1 MDFGLPILNEERQA
15 MKGKISASLI
25 FGSVLLFTHPT
36 DAQQVSKVWQV
47 GLFHVGLDHVP
58 PSFPALREA
67 LKALGYIEGKN
78 IHLDWRNL
86 PDEDAAL
93 VTAKE
98 FARQPVDLIVAFED
112 ETIRAA
118 NAATADVPVLF
129 LHASDPVVNGYVKS
143 FAHPGG
149 NMTGFA
155 AWPVSNGKQV
165 ELFKEMIPGLH
176 NMLLLVHP
184 DDPVGQRWLQEVRQ
198 AGEALKL
205 RLIER
210 KATNEAEIER
220 VMRSVSRKEV
230 DGVLV
235 PSLIL
240 RNSYS
245 SLITRLASERHLPLG
260 MHRKEWVERGAL
272 FSYSADLASVG
283 RAAAP
288 YVDKI
293 LKGTKP
299 ADLPIDQVSRFEL
312 VINLKSAQHLG
323 LTIPQ
328 SVLYRADKVIR

>member
-1 MDFGLPILNEERQA
+1 VIDGF
-15 MKGKISASLI
+15 
-25 FGSVLLFTHPT
+25 
-36 DAQQVSKVWQV
+36 
-47 GLFHVGLDHVP
+47 
-58 PSFPALREA
+58 
-67 LKALGYIEGKN
+67 
-78 IHLDWRNL
+78 
-86 PDEDAAL
+86 
-93 VTAKE
+93 
-98 FARQPVDLIVAFED
+98 
-112 ETIRAA
+112 
-118 NAATADVPVLF
+118 
-129 LHASDPVVNGYVKS
+129 VKS

-149 NMTGFA
+149 NMTGFV

-165 ELFKEMIPGLH
+165 ELFKELIPGLGSL
-176 NMLLLVHP
+176 LLLVHP
-184 DDPVGQRWLQEVRQ
+184 DDPVGRRWLQEMQR
-198 AGEALKL
+198 AGAALKL

-210 KATNEAEIER
+210 EATNQAEIER
-220 VMRSVSRKEV
+220 VIRSVRRVDV

-245 SLITRLASERHLPLG
+245 SVITRLVSERRLPLG

-299 ADLPIDQVSRFEL
+299 ADLPVDQVSRFEL
-312 VINLKSAQHLG
+312 VINLTSARQLG

-328 SVLYRADKVIR
+328 SVLFRANKVIK

>member
-1 MDFGLPILNEERQA
+1 MITKILA
-15 MKGKISASLI
+15 FLFACAI
-25 FGSVLLFTHPT
+25 VLSHELGQ
-36 DAQQVSKVWQV
+36 AQQPKQIRRI

-58 PSFPALREA
+58 PSFPALSAA
-67 LKALGYIEGKN
+67 LKELGYEEGKN

-93 VTAKE
+93 ATAKE

-112 ETIRAA
+112 QTIRAA
-118 NAATADVPVLF
+118 KAATADVPVLF
-129 LHASDPVVNGYVKS
+129 LHANAPVKDGFVKS

-149 NMTGFA
+149 NMTGFV

-165 ELFKEMIPGLH
+165 ELFKELIPGLRSL
-176 NMLLLVHP
+176 LLLVHP
-184 DDPVGQRWLQEVRQ
+184 DDPVGRRWLQEMQR
-198 AGEALKL
+198 AGAALKL

-210 KATNEAEIER
+210 EATNQAEIER
-220 VMRSVSRKEV
+220 VIRSVRRVDV

-245 SLITRLASERHLPLG
+245 SVITRLVSERRLPLG

-299 ADLPIDQVSRFEL
+299 ADLPVDQVSRFEL
-312 VINLKSAQHLG
+312 VINLTSARQLG

-328 SVLYRADKVIR
+328 SVLFRANKVIK

>member
-1 MDFGLPILNEERQA
+1 MRKILVFLFA
-15 MKGKISASLI
+15 SAI
-25 FGSVLLFTHPT
+25 LLSHEPGQ
-36 DAQQVSKVWQV
+36 AQQPKQVQRV

-58 PSFPALREA
+58 PSFPALRAA
-67 LKALGYIEGKN
+67 LKELGYEEGKN

-86 PDEDAAL
+86 PDDEAAL
-93 VTAKE
+93 ATAKE
-98 FARQPVDLIVAFED
+98 FANQPVDLIVAFED
-112 ETIRAA
+112 QTIRAA
-118 NAATADVPVLF
+118 KAATGKVPVLF
-129 LHASDPVVNGYVKS
+129 LHANAPVADGFVKS

-149 NMTGFA
+149 NMTGFV

-165 ELFKEMIPGLH
+165 ELFKELIPDLSKL
-176 NMLLLVHP
+176 LLLVHP
-184 DDPVGQRWLQEVRQ
+184 DDPVGQRWLQEMRQ
-198 AGEALKL
+198 AAKALKL

-210 KATNEAEIER
+210 KATNQEEIER
-220 VMRSVSRKEV
+220 ALGSARPEEV
-230 DGVLV
+230 GGILV

-245 SLITRLASERHLPLG
+245 SLITRLAAEKRLPLG
-260 MHRKEWVERGAL
+260 MHRKEWVEQGAL

-299 ADLPIDQVSRFEL
+299 ADLPVDQVSRFEL
-312 VINLKSAQHLG
+312 VINLKSARKLG

-328 SVLYRADKVIR
+328 SILFRASKVIQ